1 MELRNFTI
9 AHGLKR
15 RVRIVS
21 PVIRGDAERAYVLE
35 ILLRKNPGVKKVH
48 AVPTIGSLTIHF
60 DPRVLPRPRLLAQLD
75 AVLGNLGQGT
85 KRRTV
90 AAAPELDEIKEV
102 TVAVEGMTCA
112 SCSLLIELQLNRD
125 PRVAHATVNF
135 ASETAC
141 VTGALS
147 REDVNELVGR
157 LGYQARPMDTLS
169 QRRLVV
175 ERERERLADAK
186 RRLLVAGALTL
197 PVMAIGMAM
206 PHSWLLKAAEF
217 VLTTPVVVWAGK
229 SFFTKAWA
237 LAKQRTANMDSL
249 IAIGAGAAYGYSLP
263 AFLANQ
269 HHLYFEAAAGIVTFV
284 LLGRY
289 LEEKAKGQASDAI
302 RKLIDLQPAT
312 ACVIRDG
319 AEAVVPVD
327 DVRVGEILVVRPG
340 ERVPLDGELT
350 GGVST
355 VDESMLTGESLP
367 VIKEAGHRVTGGCV
381 NGTGTFRMKV
391 TAVGTDTVLAGIVHM
406 VDEAQASKLP
416 VQKMADRISAVFV
429 PAVMGIAGAT
439 LVGWLAAGAAWRT
452 AVSNAIAVLLI
463 ACPCSLGLATPTAI
477 MAGTGQGARRGVFIR
492 NGESLE
498 IASRITCL
506 VFDKTGTITEG
517 RPVVT
522 DFRNLSGRDDA
533 DLLRLTAGAEHGSE
547 HFLGK
552 AILDFTRSH
561 GITPP
566 EASSFQSE
574 TGRGV
579 RARVEGREVL
589 VGNGAFLREAG
600 IAFDSDLA
608 EALARQGK
616 TPVWVAVDGKPA
628 ALFGI
633 ADKARPTAAAAIA
646 RLKAMG
652 IKTLMATGDLEA
664 TARHVA
670 AEVGIESVVAG
681 ASPGRKLEIVQELKE
696 MGETVGMIG
705 DGINDAPAL
714 AAADVGFAVGTGTD
728 VAIEA
733 AHVTLV
739 SGDIAK
745 VADAID
751 LSRRTMRIIKQNL
764 FWALGYNTVAIPV
777 AAAGNLTPMIAS
789 LAMALSSVSVVTN
802 SLRLQREDRR

>member
-1 MELRNFTI
+1 MEPRHFAI

-21 PVIRGDAERAYVLE
+21 PLLRDDAERAYVLE
-35 ILLRKNPGVKKVH
+35 ILLRKNPGVKKVR
-48 AVPTIGSLTIHF
+48 AVPEIGSLAIHF
-60 DPRVLPRPRLLAQLD
+60 DPRTLPRPRLLAQLD
-75 AVLGNLGQGT
+75 AVLGNLGQG
-85 KRRTV
+85 KRPGKSKP
-90 AAAPELDEIKEV
+90 AATSEEIREV

-125 PRVAHATVNF
+125 PRVASATVNF

-141 VTGALS
+141 IQGALS
-147 REDVNELVGR
+147 RDDVAEMVGR
-157 LGYQARPMDTLS
+157 LGYQTRPMDTLS

-175 ERERERLADAK
+175 ERERERLKDAK
-186 RRLLVAGALTL
+186 RRLWVSAALTL
-197 PVMAIGMAM
+197 PVMTIGMAM
-206 PHSWLLKAAEF
+206 PHSWALKAVEF
-217 VLTTPVVVWAGK
+217 VLTTPVVLWAGR

-263 AFLANQ
+263 AFLANH

-312 ACVIRDG
+312 ACVLRDG
-319 AEAVVPVD
+319 REAVVAVD
-327 DVRVGEILVVRPG
+327 DVAVGETLVVRPG
-340 ERVPLDGELT
+340 ERIALDGIVLS
-350 GGVST
+350 GLST

-367 VIKEAGHRVTGGCV
+367 VIKEAGHEVTGGCV
-381 NGTGTFRMKV
+381 NGTGTFRMRV

-406 VDEAQASKLP
+406 VDDAQASKLP

-429 PAVMGIAGAT
+429 PAVMAVAGAT
-439 LVGWLAAGAAWRT
+439 LLGWLAAGAQWRN

-498 IASRITCL
+498 IASRITAL

-522 DFRNLSGRDDA
+522 DFANLSALADA
-533 DLLRLTAGAEHGSE
+533 VLLRLVAGAEHGSE

-552 AILDFTRSH
+552 AILDFARSH
-561 GITPP
+561 GVDPP
-566 EASSFQSE
+566 EARSFQSE

-579 RARVEGREVL
+579 RADVDGQAVL
-589 VGNGAFLREAG
+589 CGNRAFLEDAG
-600 IAFDSDLA
+600 IRPDPAPA

-616 TPVWVAVDGKPA
+616 TPVWLAVDGKA
-628 ALFGI
+628 
-633 ADKARPTAAAAIA
+633 
-646 RLKAMG
+646 
-652 IKTLMATGDLEA
+652 
-664 TARHVA
+664 
-670 AEVGIESVVAG
+670 AG
-681 ASPGRKLEIVQELKE
+681 ASTRTEL
-696 MGETVGMIG
+696 
-705 DGINDAPAL
+705 PL
-714 AAADVGFAVGTGTD
+714 AVID
-728 VAIEA
+728 ICEA
-733 AHVTLV
+733 C
-739 SGDIAK
+739 I
-745 VADAID
+745 
-751 LSRRTMRIIKQNL
+751 
-764 FWALGYNTVAIPV
+764 
-777 AAAGNLTPMIAS
+777 
-789 LAMALSSVSVVTN
+789 
-802 SLRLQREDRR
+802 